1 MDMKQSF
8 NHFAIQFL
16 SAILLGLLLVALHSR
31 ILGGFFAIF
40 VPKFA
45 SPWELSKLIYWPML
59 GSVLFTQQAKTSAWE
74 PGRAAACLVLTPMA
88 LFLLCWCL
96 SLLNLSSGVYVLLW
110 ILVMASG
117 MLAATMGDA
126 DRKLSPVWLVLAVAL
141 GMLYVI
147 FSYMPPQWG
156 PFLDPTD
163 VAAMARIPY

>member
-59 GSVLFTQQAKTSAWE
+59 GSVLFTRQAKTSAWE

-110 ILVMASG
+110 ILVIGGG

-126 DRKLSPVWLVLAVAL
+126 DPANCLRLART
-141 GMLYVI
+141 GSWHWPMLYVDI
-147 FSYMPPQWG
+147 SLYAAGNG
-156 PFLDPTD
+156 PVF
-163 VAAMARIPY
+163 

>member
-1 MDMKQSF
+1 MKQSF
-8 NHFAIQFL
+8 NHFAIRFL

-31 ILGGFFAIF
+31 ISGGFFTMF

-45 SPWELSKLIYWPML
+45 SPWELSKLVYWPML
-59 GSVLFTQQAKTSAWE
+59 GAVLFTRQAKK
-74 PGRAAACLVLTPMA
+74 PGREVPCLVLTPLA

-110 ILVMASG
+110 VLIMAG
-117 MLAATMGDA
+117 GILAATMGNA
-126 DRKLSPVWLVLAVAL
+126 EEKLSSFWLVLVVAL

-147 FSYMPPQWG
+147 FSYMPPHWG

-163 VAAMARIPY
+163 VAAMASIPY

>member
-1 MDMKQSF
+1 MKQSF
-8 NHFAIQFL
+8 NHFAIRFL

-31 ILGGFFAIF
+31 ISGGFFTMF

-45 SPWELSKLIYWPML
+45 SPWELSKLVYWPML
-59 GSVLFTQQAKTSAWE
+59 GAVLFTRQAKK
-74 PGRAAACLVLTPMA
+74 PGREVPCLVLTPLA

-110 ILVMASG
+110 ILLMAAG
-117 MLAATMGDA
+117 MLLGTMGKA
-126 DRKLSPVWLVLAVAL
+126 GGKLSPVWLVLAVAL

-147 FSYMPPQWG
+147 FSFLPPNWG

-163 VAAMARIPY
+163 VTAMARIPY

>member
-1 MDMKQSF
+1 MKRSF

-31 ILGGFFAIF
+31 ISGGFFTIF

-45 SPWELSKLIYWPML
+45 SPWELSKLVYWPML
-59 GSVLFTQQAKTSAWE
+59 GSVLFTWQAKTASWGS
-74 PGRAAACLVLTPMA
+74 GRAAVCLVLSPVA

-110 ILVMASG
+110 VLIMAG
-117 MLAATMGDA
+117 GILAATMGNA
-126 DRKLSPVWLVLAVAL
+126 EEKLSSFWLVLVVAL

-147 FSYMPPQWG
+147 FSYMPPHWG

-163 VAAMARIPY
+163 VAAMASIPY

>member
-1 MDMKQSF
+1 MKQSF

-31 ILGGFFAIF
+31 ISGGFFTIF

-45 SPWELSKLIYWPML
+45 SPWELGKLIYWPML
-59 GSVLFTQQAKTSAWE
+59 GSMLFTWQKRTAVREAGWE
-74 PGRAAACLVLTPMA
+74 APCLVLTPMA

-110 ILVMASG
+110 VLMMAAG
-117 MLAATMGDA
+117 MLAATMGNA
-126 DRKLSPVWLVLAVAL
+126 DHKQSPVWFVLAVAL

-147 FSYMPPQWG
+147 FSFMPPQWG
-156 PFLDPTD
+156 PFMDPTD
-163 VAAMARIPY
+163 VADMARIPY